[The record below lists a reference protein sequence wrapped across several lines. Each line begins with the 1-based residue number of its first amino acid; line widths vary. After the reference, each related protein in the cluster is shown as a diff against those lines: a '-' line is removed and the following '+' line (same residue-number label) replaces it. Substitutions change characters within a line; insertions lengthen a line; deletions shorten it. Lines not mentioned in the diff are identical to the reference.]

1 VRKSVRWIAIASL
14 LACCAPVVMAQNPAL
29 ELIRKVEF
37 DQNLNAQVPL
47 DLPFRDDS
55 GRAVRLG
62 DFLGK
67 RPVIL
72 ALVYY
77 ECPML
82 CTLVLNDLTR
92 SLKPLAFDAGREF
105 DVVAVSI
112 DPKETPAL
120 AAAKKRGY
128 LRRYGRSGTEQ
139 GWHFLTGEETSIR
152 RLAQVVGFRYDYD
165 PQTGQYAHPAG
176 IMILTPE
183 GRLSRYLYG
192 VEYPPRDV
200 RLGLIEASSHKIG
213 SPVDQILLLCFHYDP
228 STGKYNFAIM
238 QALRIVGVATVLT
251 VVTFVGLML
260 WRERRGGAVVAPG

>member
-1 VRKSVRWIAIASL
+1 MTKTHVRKSVRWIAIAPL
-14 LACCAPVVMAQNPAL
+14 LACCAPMVMAQNPAL

-120 AAAKKRGY
+120 AALKKRGY
-128 LRRYGRSGTEQ
+128 LRRYGRPGSEQ

-165 PQTGQYAHPAG
+165 
-176 IMILTPE
+176 
-183 GRLSRYLYG
+183 
-192 VEYPPRDV
+192 
-200 RLGLIEASSHKIG
+200 
-213 SPVDQILLLCFHYDP
+213 
-228 STGKYNFAIM
+228 
-238 QALRIVGVATVLT
+238 
-251 VVTFVGLML
+251 
-260 WRERRGGAVVAPG
+260 